1 MLGLLA
7 SLLLSGSA
15 TSEGTHAA
23 GEYYAV
29 RSGSS
34 WTYQAGRDTV
44 LVQVS
49 AVENWQ
55 ARMQLTWGKRS
66 TGGSWRVKEGAWL
79 EHLASRGAGESV
91 LLPAR
96 LQVGTRWTGPAS
108 VERNAKDS
116 SQYEVVAIDATAEV
130 PAGTY
135 EKCLAVLETSA
146 GGGGVLTHFWA
157 PNVGKVGVKNNED
170 WVLKLVKYEAGRR
183 LNGD

>member
-1 MLGLLA
+1 MLPLLA

-34 WTYQAGRDTV
+34 WTYQAGKDKV
-44 LVQVS
+44 VIQVS
-49 AVENWQ
+49 GVENWK
-55 ARMQLTWGKRS
+55 ADMQLSWGKRS
-66 TGGSWRVKEGAWL
+66 TGGTWRIKEGAWL
-79 EHLASRGAGESV
+79 EHLSIRGPGETV
-91 LLPAR
+91 LLPAL

-108 VERNAKDS
+108 MERNGKDN

-135 EKCLAVLETSA
+135 EKCVAVLETSSA
-146 GGGGVLTHFWA
+146 GGNVLTHFWA
-157 PNVGKVGVKNNED
+157 PNVGKVGVKSNDD
-170 WVLKLVKYEAGRR
+170 WVLKLTKYEAGRR